1 MLPKSIL
8 NISQKAPIS
17 HVTEIPTTDKIVHI
31 KIGKNLSITQDGIL
45 NAADTVVPNAA
56 EADIIQSLK
65 GDRVDVIPANTNYTV
80 PEYIVGI

>member
-45 NAADTVVPNAA
+45 NAADVVVPNAA
-56 EADIIQSLK
+56 EADIIQSIKSLLSRK
-65 GDRVDVIPANTNYTV
+65 DTLIESSGLNFLNSV
-80 PEYIVGI
+80 

>member
-31 KIGKNLSITQDGIL
+31 KIG
-45 NAADTVVPNAA
+45 
-56 EADIIQSLK
+56 
-65 GDRVDVIPANTNYTV
+65 
-80 PEYIVGI
+80 